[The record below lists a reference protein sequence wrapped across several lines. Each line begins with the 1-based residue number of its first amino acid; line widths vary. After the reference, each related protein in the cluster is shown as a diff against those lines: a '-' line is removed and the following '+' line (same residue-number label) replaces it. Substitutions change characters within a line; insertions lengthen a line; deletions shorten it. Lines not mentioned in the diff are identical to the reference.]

1 MQSRLAE
8 ETLEGVERAYLPF
21 VRGAYDQNLQAWQH
35 KYAHLTGP
43 SALQMRFPGPS
54 APCRIFLAGDRNAVA
69 DVRAAILRVYEEKV
83 RPSPALALALHSTPL
98 DSTPSVH
105 LFLCA
110 RSLKSFSRIAAHAHA
125 HVRVP

>member
-1 MQSRLAE
+1 MCCARVQSRLAE

-35 KYAHLTGP
+35 KHAHLTGP
-43 SALQMRFPGPS
+43 SALQMRFPGPN

-83 RPSPALALALHSTPL
+83 RPPLHSHSHSALHSTPL
-98 DSTPSVH
+98 DPSTCSSALV
-105 LFLCA
+105 L
-110 RSLKSFSRIAAHAHA
+110 
-125 HVRVP
+125 